1 MTQKDL
7 SLMHILVVDDDTDTR
22 AIVSGTLGVSGY
34 TIREATNGSEA
45 VQMCSEALPDLIILD
60 VMMPVMD
67 GNEACRKIREIPGG
81 AIVPII
87 MLTARDSV
95 KDKVSSLDG
104 GADDYLTKPFHY
116 EELQARV
123 RAQLRVRELN
133 LDLQRK
139 NEELLAM
146 QQKLIEQER
155 QLVIGQLAGT
165 AAHQLGQPLAAI
177 LLNCHLLKTL
187 SPDDEKFTRAIES
200 IRSDTKRMTQ
210 MIEELKQADP
220 NATENYYDET
230 QILKLRSDDS
240 SKN

>member
-1 MTQKDL
+1 MSEQDL
-7 SLMHILVVDDDTDTR
+7 ASYHILVVDDDADTR
-22 AIVSGTLGVSGY
+22 SIVSGTLGVLGY
-34 TIREATNGSEA
+34 TIREATDGAKALE
-45 VQMCSEALPDLIILD
+45 MCSEALPDLIILD

-67 GNEACRKIREIPGG
+67 GNEACQKIRKLNGG
-81 AIVPII
+81 NLVPII

-123 RAQLRVRELN
+123 RAQLRVRDLN

-139 NEELLAM
+139 NEELQAM

-155 QLVIGQLAGT
+155 QLVVGQLAGT

-187 SPDDEKFTRAIES
+187 SPDDEKHSRAIEA
-200 IRSDTKRMTQ
+200 IRSDTKRMTE
-210 MIEELKQADP
+210 MIEELKQTDP
-220 NATENYYDET
+220 NATEDYYDET
-230 QILKLRSDDS
+230 QILKMKGKS
-240 SKN
+240 SS